1 MNLNHELESRIHE
14 RIPDGEYVKS
24 SEEIELKTVC
34 KLSK

>member
-14 RIPDGEYVKS
+14 RIPGEYVKS